1 VAGKDTIGSLD
12 DLLFKASSPPP
23 PAPPLSPPP
32 TTREY
37 QLGTGDPP
45 HGHDPGAGIWN
56 SRPKEAAYVT
66 LKASI
71 LSGLAGAYIVV
82 GDDATKHMAHYF
94 QNSGLDYTIDL
105 EGMVAEVPSAKE
117 RYEDEVAQ
125 MQEFVEKLAAGNHAV
140 TSRQAEVG
148 YNEQGENRNWYF
160 AVGGYS
166 SWGRGAARVQDGPS
180 GRLYEVDFEYRF
192 FDRYN
197 WDKGKSVTLAGI
209 TITDQFMGEFH
220 RQGLAKEF
228 NCFGSFKR
236 RFTWKKGE
244 AIARSQM
251 HPSGGRGG

>member
-1 VAGKDTIGSLD
+1 MATIRAQAYGTPD
-12 DLLFKASSPPP
+12 PRKPRTSPSK
-23 PAPPLSPPP
+23 L
-32 TTREY
+32 R
-37 QLGTGDPP
+37 
-45 HGHDPGAGIWN
+45 
-56 SRPKEAAYVT
+56 
-66 LKASI
+66 
-71 LSGLAGAYIVV
+71 
-82 GDDATKHMAHYF
+82 YF
-94 QNSGLDYTIDL
+94 
-105 EGMVAEVPSAKE
+105 
-117 RYEDEVAQ
+117 
-125 MQEFVEKLAAGNHAV
+125 
-140 TSRQAEVG
+140 
-148 YNEQGENRNWYF
+148 
-160 AVGGYS
+160 
-166 SWGRGAARVQDGPS
+166 PS